1 MIIRLIFSQLIA
13 MNLSS
18 SALRG
23 AMTFTSLLLVLAV
36 SGCDNP
42 QSDPNTTA
50 PAAQAHSDST
60 TASATNDH
68 HVEPP
73 QPAMQNGNDQAQ
85 AAPQQNNAQ
94 PSASGWPRTLQ
105 TPQGP
110 LTLQQQPQ
118 RIVSTSVTLTGTLL
132 AINAPLVGS
141 GATAR
146 RTSVA
151 DDRGFFTQWSQV
163 ASERGLQ
170 PLYVSEPN
178 AEAIAAAA
186 PDLIVIAATGGDSAV
201 KLQEQLAAIAP
212 VLVVD
217 YGDKSWQQLAAELGA
232 ATGHE
237 ADAKRVSE
245 RFAQRVQR
253 VKQAITLPPQPVSAL
268 VYYEDGRGVNLWTP
282 ASAQGKL
289 LTELGFSLAMPPAEV
304 HGGSSMGRRNDI
316 IQLSG
321 ETMAAGITG
330 QSVLLFATDDDTVAK
345 VLSNPFLAALPPVM
359 AKRVWAFGPD
369 TFRLDY
375 YSASNLLER
384 IEQRFKTP

>member
-1 MIIRLIFSQLIA
+1 
-13 MNLSS
+13 
-18 SALRG
+18 
-23 AMTFTSLLLVLAV
+23 
-36 SGCDNP
+36 
-42 QSDPNTTA
+42 
-50 PAAQAHSDST
+50 
-60 TASATNDH
+60 
-68 HVEPP
+68 
-73 QPAMQNGNDQAQ
+73 MQNGNDQAQ

>member
-13 MNLSS
+13 MNFSS
-18 SALRG
+18 SALRR

-60 TASATNDH
+60 TASATDDH

-73 QPAMQNGNDQAQ
+73 QAAMQNGNDQAQ

-237 ADAKRVSE
+237 TDAKRVSE

>member
-369 TFRLDY
+369 IFRLDY

>member
-13 MNLSS
+13 MNFSS
-18 SALRG
+18 SALRR

-50 PAAQAHSDST
+50 PAEQAHSDST
-60 TASATNDH
+60 TPSATDDH

-73 QPAMQNGNDQAQ
+73 QAAMQNGNDQAQ

-201 KLQEQLAAIAP
+201 KIQEQLVAIAP

-217 YGDKSWQQLAAELGA
+217 YGDKSWQQLAAQLGA

-345 VLSNPFLAALPPVM
+345 VLSNPFLAALPPVI